1 MNLIIKNY
9 EEELYYPV
17 KCDSVA
23 NINNALDIWM
33 KFSNHLTTD
42 ELLFMDGLK
51 NKELNAFSQT
61 ELDKY
66 HRIKKQLD
74 FSKLLLKYKNKSCTR
89 EEHNFVSQF
98 MNTSLK
104 EFVKSK
110 VTKEQQESA
119 ERIINLIQRK
129 KLLINL
135 KVLIEK
141 TLAKMNSEVARILVL
156 KFFDKLKPEIC
167 MQVLNVTRRTYFR
180 RVNSAIDE
188 FGEML
193 ENFGYTENVLSKMLD
208 KENWIKEYYNN
219 YKQQAQKKYENEKN
233 DEFENVEFNMAKCTV
248 F

>member
-17 KCDSVA
+17 KCDSEA

-33 KFSNHLTTD
+33 KFSNYLTTE

-51 NKELNAFSQT
+51 NKKLNALSQT

-119 ERIINLIQRK
+119 KRIISNLFEKKELEQYIELQQEQYDALSIYESYVLFIAKEKKYDVQKETTEKIRNEQLERAIRLRKNLIR
-129 KLLINL
+129 
-135 KVLIEK
+135 
-141 TLAKMNSEVARILVL
+141 
-156 KFFDKLKPEIC
+156 D
-167 MQVLNVTRRTYFR
+167 Y
-180 RVNSAIDE
+180 
-188 FGEML
+188 
-193 ENFGYTENVLSKMLD
+193 GYN
-208 KENWIKEYYNN
+208 I
-219 YKQQAQKKYENEKN
+219 
-233 DEFENVEFNMAKCTV
+233 
-248 F
+248 

>member
-17 KCDSVA
+17 KCDSEA

-33 KFSNHLTTD
+33 KFSNYSTTE
-42 ELLFMDGLK
+42 ELLIMDGLK
-51 NKELNAFSQT
+51 NKELNALSQT

-119 ERIINLIQRK
+119 ERIISNLFEKKELEQYIELQQEQYDALSIYESYVLFIAKEKKYNEIQKETTEKIRNEQLESAIRLRK
-129 KLLINL
+129 KLI
-135 KVLIEK
+135 
-141 TLAKMNSEVARILVL
+141 R
-156 KFFDKLKPEIC
+156 D
-167 MQVLNVTRRTYFR
+167 Y
-180 RVNSAIDE
+180 
-188 FGEML
+188 
-193 ENFGYTENVLSKMLD
+193 GYN
-208 KENWIKEYYNN
+208 I
-219 YKQQAQKKYENEKN
+219 
-233 DEFENVEFNMAKCTV
+233 
-248 F
+248 

>member
-17 KCDSVA
+17 KCDSEA
-23 NINNALDIWM
+23 NINNALNIWM
-33 KFSNHLTTD
+33 KFSNYLTTE

-119 ERIINLIQRK
+119 ERIISNLFEKKELEQYIELQQEQYDALSIYESYVLFIAKEKKYNEIQKETTEKIRNEQLERAIRLRKNLIR
-129 KLLINL
+129 
-135 KVLIEK
+135 
-141 TLAKMNSEVARILVL
+141 
-156 KFFDKLKPEIC
+156 D
-167 MQVLNVTRRTYFR
+167 Y
-180 RVNSAIDE
+180 
-188 FGEML
+188 
-193 ENFGYTENVLSKMLD
+193 GYN
-208 KENWIKEYYNN
+208 I
-219 YKQQAQKKYENEKN
+219 
-233 DEFENVEFNMAKCTV
+233 
-248 F
+248 

>member
-17 KCDSVA
+17 KCDSEA
-23 NINNALDIWM
+23 NINNVLDIWM
-33 KFSNHLTTD
+33 KFSNYLTTE

-51 NKELNAFSQT
+51 NKELNALSQT

-89 EEHNFVSQF
+89 EEHNFVLQF

-119 ERIINLIQRK
+119 ERIISNLFEKKELEQYIELQQEQYDALSIYESYVLFIAKEKKYNEIQKETTEKIRNEQLERAIRLKKNLIR
-129 KLLINL
+129 
-135 KVLIEK
+135 
-141 TLAKMNSEVARILVL
+141 
-156 KFFDKLKPEIC
+156 D
-167 MQVLNVTRRTYFR
+167 Y
-180 RVNSAIDE
+180 
-188 FGEML
+188 
-193 ENFGYTENVLSKMLD
+193 GYN
-208 KENWIKEYYNN
+208 I
-219 YKQQAQKKYENEKN
+219 
-233 DEFENVEFNMAKCTV
+233 
-248 F
+248 

>member
-17 KCDSVA
+17 KCDSKA

-33 KFSNHLTTD
+33 KFSNYLTTE
-42 ELLFMDGLK
+42 ELLFIDGLK
-51 NKELNAFSQT
+51 NKELNALSQT

-119 ERIINLIQRK
+119 ERIISNLFEKKELEQYIELQQEQYDALSIYESYVLFIAKEKKYNEIQKETTEKIRNEQLERAIRLRKNLIR
-129 KLLINL
+129 
-135 KVLIEK
+135 
-141 TLAKMNSEVARILVL
+141 
-156 KFFDKLKPEIC
+156 D
-167 MQVLNVTRRTYFR
+167 Y
-180 RVNSAIDE
+180 
-188 FGEML
+188 
-193 ENFGYTENVLSKMLD
+193 GYN
-208 KENWIKEYYNN
+208 I
-219 YKQQAQKKYENEKN
+219 
-233 DEFENVEFNMAKCTV
+233 
-248 F
+248 

>member
-17 KCDSVA
+17 KCDSEA

-33 KFSNHLTTD
+33 KFSNYLTTE

-51 NKELNAFSQT
+51 NKELNALSQT

-119 ERIINLIQRK
+119 ERIISNLFEKKELEQYIELQQEQYDALSIYESYVLFIAKEKKYNEIQKETTEKIRNEQLERAIRLRKNLIR
-129 KLLINL
+129 
-135 KVLIEK
+135 
-141 TLAKMNSEVARILVL
+141 
-156 KFFDKLKPEIC
+156 D
-167 MQVLNVTRRTYFR
+167 Y
-180 RVNSAIDE
+180 
-188 FGEML
+188 
-193 ENFGYTENVLSKMLD
+193 GYN
-208 KENWIKEYYNN
+208 I
-219 YKQQAQKKYENEKN
+219 
-233 DEFENVEFNMAKCTV
+233 
-248 F
+248 

>member
-17 KCDSVA
+17 KCDSEA

-33 KFSNHLTTD
+33 KFSNYLTTE

-74 FSKLLLKYKNKSCTR
+74 FSNLLLKYKNKSCTR

-110 VTKEQQESA
+110 VTKEQQESSK
-119 ERIINLIQRK
+119 RIISNLFEKKELEQYIELQQEQYDALSIYEAYVLFIAKEKKYNEIQKETTEKIRNEQLEGAIRLRKNLIR
-129 KLLINL
+129 
-135 KVLIEK
+135 
-141 TLAKMNSEVARILVL
+141 
-156 KFFDKLKPEIC
+156 D
-167 MQVLNVTRRTYFR
+167 Y
-180 RVNSAIDE
+180 
-188 FGEML
+188 
-193 ENFGYTENVLSKMLD
+193 GYN
-208 KENWIKEYYNN
+208 I
-219 YKQQAQKKYENEKN
+219 
-233 DEFENVEFNMAKCTV
+233 
-248 F
+248 